1 MIGSFGGR
9 KLIWGLNLVQDIV
22 GNFGASILNLVQ
34 DIVGNFGASMLNL
47 VQDIVGNFGASM
59 QTSCE

>member
-9 KLIWGLNLVQDIV
+9 KLIWGLN
-22 GNFGASILNLVQ
+22 FVQ